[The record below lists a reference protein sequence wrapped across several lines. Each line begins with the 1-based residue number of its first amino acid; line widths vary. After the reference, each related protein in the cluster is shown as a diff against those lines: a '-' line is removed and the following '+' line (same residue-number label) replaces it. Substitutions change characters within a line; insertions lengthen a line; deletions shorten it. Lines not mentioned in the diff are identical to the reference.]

1 MRNLP
6 TARLF
11 QRKVLSP
18 FVLHP
23 PSSSPYTRECTHGC
37 DPLANAIHPQCK
49 KNNHQPLITMTGHD
63 CASLFF
69 PPFLFSREGL
79 TFSTN
84 YNGKRQKLLFQVLQW
99 MRQVLQKDCQV
110 RGTLL
115 LRLSR
120 RVLWLHTAQGHHQ
133 PRTRPARPA
142 RGPNHLQRTD
152 PHIIPCGL
160 SVPRRFLKQCRS

>member
-1 MRNLP
+1 MI
-6 TARLF
+6 
-11 QRKVLSP
+11 VL
-18 FVLHP
+18 
-23 PSSSPYTRECTHGC
+23 
-37 DPLANAIHPQCK
+37 
-49 KNNHQPLITMTGHD
+49 
-63 CASLFF
+63 LFF
-69 PPFLFSREGL
+69 SFFSLFSREGL

-120 RVLWLHTAQGHHQ
+120 RVLRLHTPQGHHQ

-160 SVPRRFLKQCRS
+160 SVPRRFLKQCRSRCALALVHFPEAVDGYFLRSHGCPRTQPLCPSSRRS